1 MGFENL
7 NSEAGLAALNGYMAD
22 KSYIEG
28 FAPSQADVA
37 VFEAVGTLPSTT
49 KFAHAARWY
58 NHITS
63 HKASFAS

>member
-7 NSEAGLAALNGYMAD
+7 NTEAGVAVLNNFIAD

-37 VFEAVGTLPSTT
+37 VFEALSAAPVTT
-49 KFAHAARWY
+49 KFPYASRWY
-58 NHITS
+58 NHIAA
-63 HKASFAS
+63 HKAIFPQ